1 MPVSP
6 LLEEI
11 GVELDSLY
19 EQFEPLQAAYIPVND
34 RYFQGIQTPQ
44 VIPED
49 GATTAPDMSLH
60 PSDQVADWTAFGATL
75 PAAMNFSITLN
86 IYYGL
91 DGKGWVS
98 IATVVEDEKTWVKC
112 KGFGPEDR
120 TQDWTEVVPMGS

>member
-11 GVELDSLY
+11 GVELDALY
-19 EQFEPLQAAYIPVND
+19 AQFGPLQAAYILDND

-49 GATTAPDMSLH
+49 GNTIAPDMSLH
-60 PSDQVADWTAFGATL
+60 PSDQVSDWTAFGATL

-91 DGKGWVS
+91 EGKGWVA
-98 IATVVEDEKTWVKC
+98 IATVVEDAKTWIKR
-112 KGFGPEDR
+112 KSFGPEDR
-120 TQDWTEVVPMGS
+120 NEDWTELVPMGS